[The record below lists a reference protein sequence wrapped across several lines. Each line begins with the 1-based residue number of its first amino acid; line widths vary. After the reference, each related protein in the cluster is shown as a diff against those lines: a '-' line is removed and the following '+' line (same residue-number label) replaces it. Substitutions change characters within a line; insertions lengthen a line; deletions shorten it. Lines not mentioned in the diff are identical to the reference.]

1 MTLTRLDATLEL
13 KSVDTSQRIITAYA
27 AVAGNLDRV
36 GDIIDSGAFKTDLA
50 TKRPHDI
57 SVFIGHKTDELAVGV
72 CQGWQFDGK
81 GLLTETKVFDGPAG
95 DNLLANVR
103 GMMAVGRTSGV
114 SIGYHTRK
122 SAPERY
128 DGKLVRRLLDIDV
141 KEYSFADS
149 NAVANTQ
156 ALVVGVK
163 ARGKALRE
171 GDDSAGG
178 ATVPVDDRKADAE
191 YHIEQRG
198 DGWHVMDD
206 ADGDDLG
213 TYDSRQAAETAM
225 AALVREENEPDDEK
239 PMQGGKTAEAV
250 KAVWSTAEVNNLPD
264 SSFLYV
270 SPGGQK
276 DDEGKTVPRSLRHF
290 PYKNADGG
298 IDLPHLR
305 NAIARIPQSDVPNK
319 DALQAR
325 AQRLL
330 ADANGGKT
338 LTGDEPEWQDGT
350 ALALY
355 GIGCELHAL
364 AEAVAAQYQAMKVAR
379 LDTKD
384 NRVIPPP
391 EREVLYGAIKRL
403 QVLADRAAQVAA
415 GEETVAKH
423 ELNRRRFQVLE
434 RVG

>member
-1 MTLTRLDATLEL
+1 MTLEV
-13 KSVDTSQRIITAYA
+13 KSVDAPQRVITAYA
-27 AVAGNLDRV
+27 AVAGNLDRTN
-36 GDIIDSGAFKTDLA
+36 DIIDPGAFKTCLA
-50 TKRPHDI
+50 EKPPTAV
-57 SVFIGHKTDELAVGV
+57 SVFIGHKTDDLAVGV
-72 CQGWQFDGK
+72 CRAWQFDGK

-103 GMMAVGRTSGV
+103 GMMAVGRAVGA
-114 SIGYHTRK
+114 SIGYRTRK

-141 KEYSFADS
+141 MEYSFADS
-149 NAVANTQ
+149 NAVANQQ

-163 ARGKALRE
+163 SRGKALRA

-191 YHIEQRG
+191 YHIEQRD
-198 DGWHVMDD
+198 DGWHVIDD

-213 TYDSRQAAETAM
+213 TYDSEAEAQTAI
-225 AALVREENEPDDEK
+225 AALVREENEPDDE
-239 PMQGGKTAEAV
+239 PGDSGKIAADAV
-250 KAVWSTAEVNNLPD
+250 KAEWSTAFVNDLPD

-276 DDEGKTVPRSLRHF
+276 DEGGKTVPRSNRHF
-290 PYKNADGG
+290 PYKDAEGK

-330 ADANGGKT
+330 ADAQGGSK
-338 LTGDEPEWQDGT
+338 LTGDEPEWQDGA

-355 GIGCELHAL
+355 GVSCDLQEL
-364 AEAVAAQYQAMKVAR
+364 AEAVAAQYQAMKIAR

-384 NRVIPPP
+384 NRVVPPP
-391 EREVLYGAIKRL
+391 ERAILDGVIERL
-403 QVLADRAAQVAA
+403 VVIRDRAAQVAA
-415 GEETVAKH
+415 GEETAAKH
-423 ELNRRRFQVLE
+423 ELNRRRLQFLE
-434 RVG
+434 MVS